1 MPGFELPAL
10 RPAVMAILNVT
21 PDSFSDGG
29 KFLDPSVAVE
39 HGLRMM
45 EEGADLVDVGG
56 ESTRPGADPV
66 PVEVELGRVVP
77 VVDALCRSGVPVSI
91 DTSKAEVAEAC
102 LGVGASVVNDVT
114 GVATSEMLAVLLRS
128 NCRVCVMHMQG
139 EPRTM
144 QAAPTYADVVADVA
158 SWLADRCRSL
168 GAAGIADERLW
179 VDPGIGF
186 GKTVAHNLALIG
198 NLDRIV
204 KLGFPV
210 LVGLSRKSFLGT
222 ALGGATVE
230 DRLEGGLAAQVIAQ
244 SLGARIVRTHDPLQT
259 RRTAEVASQIVS
271 ASAVLGRT
279 GSLR

>member
-1 MPGFELPAL
+1 MAGFELPAG

-29 KFLDPSVAVE
+29 KFLDPAAAVE

-66 PVEVELGRVVP
+66 PNEVELERTVP

-114 GVATSEMLAVLLRS
+114 GVSTTEMLAVLLRS
-128 NCRVCVMHMQG
+128 NCHVCVMHMQG
-139 EPRTM
+139 DPRTM

-158 SWLADRCRSL
+158 SWLADRCCVLETGGVAR
-168 GAAGIADERLW
+168 ERLW
-179 VDPGIGF
+179 IDPGIGF
-186 GKTVAHNLALIG
+186 GKTFEHNLALIG

-204 KLGFPV
+204 TLGYPV

-222 ALGGATVE
+222 ALGGASVE

-244 SLGARIVRTHDPLQT
+244 YLGARIVRTHDPLQT
-259 RRTAEVASQIVS
+259 RRAAEVASQVVS